1 MELLPSVVQV
11 VPGEDFTVY
20 AYCNDGAV
28 RLLDIKPL
36 IAKGGVFAPLADPAF
51 FVERL
56 AVLNDTVAW
65 DMTGDR
71 DETACIDLDP
81 CGIFETDP
89 IVDDPHRKPRIITAA
104 IPRRTKKAA
113 ATICV

>member
-1 MELLPSVVQV
+1 MKLLPSVVQV
-11 VPGEDFTVY
+11 LPGEEFTVY

-28 RLLDIKPL
+28 RLVDVKPL

-51 FVERL
+51 FSERL

-71 DETACIDLDP
+71 DVTACVDLDP
-81 CGIFETDP
+81 CGIFETAPVVEDP
-89 IVDDPHRKPRIITAA
+89 LKVAE
-104 IPRRTKKAA
+104 
-113 ATICV
+113 